1 MKKLTVP
8 AEETIEFFSML
19 IGIIAVSPWKC
30 SQTKKIPKAQIDPQK
45 RPMII
50 AEFQGWFT
58 PPHSRANRSIIM
70 AGAKMKNPSRSSL
83 RSCPRRETLV
93 LLLMLA
99 SGIRTKNRTMAI
111 TPPMGTLM

>member
-50 AEFQGWFT
+50 AEFQG
-58 PPHSRANRSIIM
+58 
-70 AGAKMKNPSRSSL
+70 
-83 RSCPRRETLV
+83 
-93 LLLMLA
+93 
-99 SGIRTKNRTMAI
+99 
-111 TPPMGTLM
+111 